1 MCLLVKNSKGLLLF
15 CSLYVALGT
24 LPFVVPKVPSH
35 YWNKLANKIGDKGD
49 FFFFFFSG
57 VGVQLNLNITRTA
70 AADFLE
76 GEGNPYREGFLG
88 HSPCSIAGTQEGCA
102 WMLQFSSC
110 FVSPQDQ

>member
-49 FFFFFFSG
+49 FFFFFFQWG
-57 VGVQLNLNITRTA
+57 G
-70 AADFLE
+70 
-76 GEGNPYREGFLG
+76 
-88 HSPCSIAGTQEGCA
+88 
-102 WMLQFSSC
+102 SSAEPEHHQNGSC
-110 FVSPQDQ
+110 